1 MGLDMYLEA
10 SYSTRAF
17 ERPTDQDYVDMR
29 EGKEVKI
36 QRSMELEDAI
46 AAIGFEDAPIDHAYN
61 HFQYVFPIITWR
73 KANAIHKFFVDEVQK
88 GNDNC
93 ERHYVSRETLQEL
106 LDRITAILDTKT
118 PVAREMKAEELLPTQ
133 SGFFF
138 GTEEYDDWYYKDLE
152 ETKKILEKV
161 FEYEKM
167 QKRENVSIAFIINHL
182 GSYGHYYSYRLHS
195 SNSLLPVS
203 YCRS

>member
-161 FEYEKM
+161 FEYEKNAEAG
-167 QKRENVSIAFIINHL
+167 KCFDSF
-182 GSYGHYYSYRLHS
+182 YYQS
-195 SNSLLPVS
+195 SW
-203 YCRS
+203 

>member
-10 SYSTRAF
+10 SFSTRAY
-17 ERPTDQDYVDMR
+17 ERPTDQDYADMR

-36 QRSMELEDAI
+36 EKSPEFEDAI
-46 AAIGFEDAPIDHAYN
+46 AAIGFEDAPIDYAYN

-73 KANAIHKFFVDEVQK
+73 KANAIHKFFVDEVQD

-93 ERHYVSRETLQEL
+93 ERHYVPRETLQEL
-106 LDRITAILDTKT
+106 LDRITTILDIKT

-152 ETKKILEKV
+152 DTKKTLEKV
-161 FEYEKM
+161 FEYE
-167 QKRENVSIAFIINHL
+167 ENAEAGKCFDSF
-182 GSYGHYYSYRLHS
+182 YYQS
-195 SNSLLPVS
+195 SW
-203 YCRS
+203 

>member
-1 MGLDMYLEA
+1 MGLDMYLEG
-10 SYSTRAF
+10 SFSTRAYVS
-17 ERPTDQDYVDMR
+17 PTDADYEAMR
-29 EGKEVKI
+29 EGQEVTVSK
-36 QRSMELEDAI
+36 SPELIDAI
-46 AAIGFEDAPIDHAYN
+46 AAIGFEDAPIQHQWN

-106 LDRITAILDTKT
+106 LDRITTILDIKT

-152 ETKKILEKV
+152 DTKKTLEKV
-161 FEYEKM
+161 FKYE
-167 QKRENVSIAFIINHL
+167 ENAESGKCFDNF
-182 GSYGHYYSYRLHS
+182 YYQS
-195 SNSLLPVS
+195 SW
-203 YCRS
+203 